1 MRLPPFEYLEPKN
14 LDEALGSLDEFKERA
29 ALLAGGTDLIV
40 RMKQRLETPSYLI
53 GLKSLDELRYIVEE
67 GDIIRIGSLT
77 TLNEILQSSIVQKSL
92 PGLIQAISSIGA
104 PTIQHFRGTI
114 GGNLCQN
121 TRCLFYN
128 QSAFWRS
135 GRQACHKAGGQICYA
150 EENSDRCRSANQ
162 SDGATAL
169 MALGASAVLKRKTGE
184 RTLSLDEFFTGKG
197 EAPLALEPDEILTE
211 IQIPYPPEASGS
223 SYEKLN
229 FRSAIDYPLVSSAVS
244 LTLQNGKI
252 GAIRIVIGA
261 VAASPLFLRQV
272 SETLVGA
279 NVKDQHAI
287 DRAARD
293 AMDQASA
300 FPVENLGSSAAYR
313 SKMAQVL
320 VRRGIEKAAAT
331 VGSSR

>member
-1 MRLPPFEYLEPKN
+1 MRLSLFEYLEPKN
-14 LDEALGSLDEFKERA
+14 LDETLSSLDEFKERA

-40 RMKQRLETPSYLI
+40 RMKQRLETPSCLI
-53 GLKSLDELRYIVEE
+53 GLKSLDELRFIVEE
-67 GDIIRIGSLT
+67 GDIIRIGALT
-77 TLNEILQSSIVQKSL
+77 TLNEILQSATVLKLFS
-92 PGLIQAISSIGA
+92 GLIQAISSVGA
-104 PTIQHFRGTI
+104 PTIQHFRVTI

-121 TRCLFYN
+121 TRCLYYN

-162 SDGATAL
+162 SDGAAAL
-169 MALGASAVLKRKTGE
+169 MALGARAVLKKKTGE

-272 SETLVGA
+272 SEILVDA
-279 NVKDQHAI
+279 NTKDQHAI
-287 DRAARD
+287 GRAARD
-293 AMDQASA
+293 AMVQASA
-300 FPVENLGSSAAYR
+300 FPVENLGSSVAYR
-313 SKMAQVL
+313 SKMVQVL
-320 VRRGIEKAAAT
+320 VRRGIEKATASA
-331 VGSSR
+331 VS